1 MELKINKVNNF
12 LLQFIDIQLF
22 ANSSFIIHHFF
33 MSSLLDLFLHL
44 DKHVESFFLNYQTL
58 SYFLICLI
66 LFCETG
72 LVVTPFLPGDS
83 LLFAVGATIAK
94 VGILNIYVMIP
105 LMIVAVLLG
114 DNVNYFMGK
123 FIGNSLFE
131 SENPILKKFL
141 KREYLTETE
150 AFYEKHGGK
159 TVIMARFVPIV
170 RTFAP
175 FVAGIGAMDYR
186 KYIGFCIGGGILWVT
201 GLTLLGYFFGQL
213 EFVKKNFELVVV
225 GIIVVSVLP
234 MVFEVVKAKLNKEN

>member
-1 MELKINKVNNF
+1 M
-12 LLQFIDIQLF
+12 
-22 ANSSFIIHHFF
+22 ASFI
-33 MSSLLDLFLHL
+33 DLFLHL

-94 VGILNIYVMIP
+94 VGILNIWLMIP
-105 LMIVAVLLG
+105 LMIIAVLLG

-123 FIGNSLFE
+123 FIGNRLFE
-131 SENPILKKFL
+131 SENLFLKKFL
-141 KREYLTETE
+141 KREYLTKTE
-150 AFYEKHGGK
+150 DFYEKNGGK
-159 TVIMARFVPIV
+159 TVIIARFVPII

-186 KYIGFCIGGGILWVT
+186 KYIGYCIAGGIFWVT
-201 GLTLLGYFFGQL
+201 GLTLLGYYFGQL
-213 EFVKKNFELVVV
+213 EFVKKNFELVVL
-225 GIIVVSVLP
+225 GIIGISVLP
-234 MVFEVVKAKLNKEN
+234 MVFEVVKAKMGKN

>member
-1 MELKINKVNNF
+1 M
-12 LLQFIDIQLF
+12 
-22 ANSSFIIHHFF
+22 SSFI
-33 MSSLLDLFLHL
+33 DLFLNL

-123 FIGNSLFE
+123 FIGNRLFE
-131 SENPILKKFL
+131 SDNPLLKRFL
-141 KREYLTETE
+141 KREYLTQTE

-186 KYIGFCIGGGILWVT
+186 KYIGFCIGGGILWVVS
-201 GLTLLGYFFGQL
+201 LTLLGYFFGQL
-213 EFVKKNFELVVV
+213 EFVKKNFELVVL
-225 GIIVVSVLP
+225 GIIAVSVLP
-234 MVFEVVKAKLNKEN
+234 MVFEVLKAKLNKGN

>member
-1 MELKINKVNNF
+1 M
-12 LLQFIDIQLF
+12 
-22 ANSSFIIHHFF
+22 ASFI
-33 MSSLLDLFLHL
+33 DLFLHL

-94 VGILNIYVMIP
+94 VGILNIWLMIP
-105 LMIVAVLLG
+105 LMIIAVLLG

-123 FIGNSLFE
+123 FIGNRLFE
-131 SENPILKKFL
+131 SENLFLKKFL
-141 KREYLTETE
+141 KREYLTKTE
-150 AFYEKHGGK
+150 DFYEKNGGK
-159 TVIMARFVPIV
+159 TVIIARFVPII

-186 KYIGFCIGGGILWVT
+186 KYIGYCIAGGIFWVT
-201 GLTLLGYFFGQL
+201 GLTLLGYYFGQL
-213 EFVKKNFELVVV
+213 EFVKKNFEFVVL
-225 GIIVVSVLP
+225 GIIGISVLP
-234 MVFEVVKAKLNKEN
+234 MVFEVVKAKMSKNVR

>member
-1 MELKINKVNNF
+1 MVRKGLLFKIFKITPSMA
-12 LLQFIDIQLF
+12 QI
-22 ANSSFIIHHFF
+22 
-33 MSSLLDLFLHL
+33 LDFFLHL
-44 DKHVESFFLNYQTL
+44 DRHVEQFFLNYQTL
-58 SYFLICLI
+58 SYFIICLI

-94 VGILNIYVMIP
+94 IGVLQLEIMIP

-123 FIGNSLFE
+123 NIGKRLFE
-131 SENPILKKFL
+131 TKNPILQRIL
-141 KREYLTETE
+141 KPEYLERTE

-175 FVAGIGAMDYR
+175 FVAGLGAMEYR
-186 KYIGFCIGGGILWVT
+186 KYISFCIGGGILWVVS
-201 GLTLLGYFFGQL
+201 LTLLGYFFGTT
-213 EFVKKNFELVVV
+213 EFVKNNFELVIL
-225 GIIVVSVLP
+225 GIIVISVLP
-234 MVFEVVKAKLNKEN
+234 AVVQVLIEKFKK

>member
-1 MELKINKVNNF
+1 M
-12 LLQFIDIQLF
+12 
-22 ANSSFIIHHFF
+22 SSFI
-33 MSSLLDLFLHL
+33 DLFLNL

-123 FIGNSLFE
+123 FIGNRLFE
-131 SENPILKKFL
+131 SDNPLLKRFL
-141 KREYLTETE
+141 KREYLTQTE

-186 KYIGFCIGGGILWVT
+186 KYIGYCIGGGILWVVS
-201 GLTLLGYFFGQL
+201 LTLLGYFFGQL
-213 EFVKKNFELVVV
+213 EFVKKNFELVVL
-225 GIIVVSVLP
+225 GIIAVSVLP
-234 MVFEVVKAKLNKEN
+234 MVFEIVKAKLNKAN

>member
-1 MELKINKVNNF
+1 MSA
-12 LLQFIDIQLF
+12 FI
-22 ANSSFIIHHFF
+22 
-33 MSSLLDLFLHL
+33 DLFLHL

-123 FIGNSLFE
+123 FLGNRLFE
-131 SENPILKKFL
+131 SENPFLKKFL
-141 KREYLTETE
+141 KREYLTQTE

-213 EFVKKNFELVVV
+213 EFVKKNFELVVL
-225 GIIVVSVLP
+225 GIIAVSVLP
-234 MVFEVVKAKLNKEN
+234 MVFEIAKAKFNREIKN